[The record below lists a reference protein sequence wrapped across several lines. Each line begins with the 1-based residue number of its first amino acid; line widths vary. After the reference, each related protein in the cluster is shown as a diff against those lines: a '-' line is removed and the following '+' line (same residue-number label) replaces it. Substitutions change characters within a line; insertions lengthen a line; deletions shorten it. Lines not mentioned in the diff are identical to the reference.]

1 VSRCPIPSY
10 STFIHPDISQEVVQ
24 SYFAQLRKISRF
36 RLLSETVV
44 DVTLCRKGRFSTNDE
59 SSPYQWVQD
68 CLRPEKDN
76 WFFISCE
83 RDSKMSYFAAVSPLL
98 RTGARSIAIM
108 APLIPVF
115 ALAHGSIRALL
126 SWLDADVARNTAAT
140 GTYKAIPAAV

>member
-1 VSRCPIPSY
+1 M
-10 STFIHPDISQEVVQ
+10 Q

-44 DVTLCRKGRFSTNDE
+44 DVTLCRKGRSSTNDE
-59 SSPYQWVQD
+59 SSPYPWMQD

-76 WFFISCE
+76 WFSISCE
-83 RDSKMSYFAAVSPLL
+83 RDRIGISKMSYFAAVSPLL

-115 ALAHGSIRALL
+115 ALAHGQHSRSFEL
-126 SWLDADVARNTAAT
+126 ARR
-140 GTYKAIPAAV
+140 